1 MSVVVEKNFRV
12 LIVSENLNFRNN
24 LATKLRLENYAVE
37 LATGGFHLLH
47 LLEQI
52 DKDFSLIIINDNM
65 HDMPGFE
72 AISLIRQSK
81 TKQELPIL
89 YVSRNDSEDEV
100 CNMVFTGAN
109 EYIVQS
115 TSFLPIIER
124 AKKYFRQFQQN
135 AA

>member
-1 MSVVVEKNFRV
+1 MGVVLEKNFKI

-24 LATKLRLENYAVE
+24 LASKLRTENYDVE
-37 LATGGFHLLH
+37 LATGGFHLLY
-47 LLEQI
+47 LLEQE
-52 DKDFSLIIINDNM
+52 KAYSLIIFNEDM

-89 YVSRNDSEDEV
+89 YVSKNDSEDVV
-100 CNMVFTGAN
+100 CDMVFTGAN
-109 EYIVQS
+109 EYVVQS
-115 TSFLPIIER
+115 TSFIPIIER
-124 AKKYFRQFQQN
+124 AKKYFRQFNQN